1 MLERFRIAGKVKA
14 RFVDLLNLQIST
26 LTKPTGFTKPT
37 GLIKPTGLNKP
48 TGLDK
53 PTGLNRIS
61 QLD

>member
-53 PTGLNRIS
+53 PTRLNRIS